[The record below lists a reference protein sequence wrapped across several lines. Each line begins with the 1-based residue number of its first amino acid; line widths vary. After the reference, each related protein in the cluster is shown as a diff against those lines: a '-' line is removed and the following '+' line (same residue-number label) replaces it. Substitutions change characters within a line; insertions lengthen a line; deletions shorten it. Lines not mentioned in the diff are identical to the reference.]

1 MLLPPAQ
8 QSTKGSANT
17 LWTLAAD
24 LVVHLLLPVAAIDAE
39 LHVVYI
45 SVRLD
50 VALVL
55 EIAGRTTSIAVE
67 RTSLNLG
74 NIALLFLGRIAL
86 RCEGASV
93 LGHQLVAQRPLAVRH
108 RGLVHGIIAAGP
120 A

>member
-39 LHVVYI
+39 LHVVHI
-45 SVRLD
+45 SIGLH

-55 EIAGRTTSIAVE
+55 DIAGCTTSIAIE
-67 RTSLNLG
+67 SASLNLG
-74 NIALLFLGRIAL
+74 NVALLFLGRIAL